1 MYAVVSQGGKQHID
15 LQNVIEVKDLDN
27 IYDLPVVYKKQNLDK
42 TIFNL
47 LDIIGKELVLVV
59 RTVKV
64 CQLGLVSQ
72 Q

>member
-1 MYAVVSQGGKQHID
+1 MRRNID

>member
-1 MYAVVSQGGKQHID
+1 MRRNID

-47 LDIIGKELVLVV
+47 LDIIAIFV
-59 RTVKV
+59 
-64 CQLGLVSQ
+64 Q
-72 Q
+72 